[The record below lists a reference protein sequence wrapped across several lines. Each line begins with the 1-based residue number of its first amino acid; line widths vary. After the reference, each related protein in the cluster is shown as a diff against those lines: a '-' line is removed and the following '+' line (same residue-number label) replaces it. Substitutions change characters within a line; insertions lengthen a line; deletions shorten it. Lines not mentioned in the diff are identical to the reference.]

1 MRIALSIAASLCVL
15 ACGQPPREPPESV
28 PDALEP
34 LYAAVRDYRDDYEQG
49 LALIVAGDVVAGR
62 NLLTS
67 ASDRLTVSAEL
78 CARMPECDA
87 RLFAEAMEQVL
98 LERDAPD
105 DTEDA
110 EQDDLSIL
118 AQRPSI
124 LRGVDLRV
132 SIEVNESVRA
142 ALNDWLTRNRPILIE
157 AYENYQ
163 FLRPEIWP
171 IYEEAKLPEALLF
184 AMMARESGGR
194 VHAYSRAGA
203 AGPLQFM
210 RRTGRRYG
218 LGTEDGFDLRLDP
231 VAATRAS
238 ARYLNDQLRLL
249 NGDLAKALA
258 AYNGGE
264 SRLLRLHRKHHDAD
278 FWDPRILHS
287 VPRETQDYVPSVLA
301 AALIFLDPAA
311 YGVRFVS
318 LENTISQVVLEDD
331 ASLGELAICL
341 GGSFRTLRNLNPRP
355 DPEERLPAGT
365 PVAMPS
371 MLVPVYTEQCRE
383 GSALR
388 RLARELHAAANP
400 LRPELI
406 EYTVRRGDTL
416 TAIATRFDCESSV
429 QALAAMNRLRPPG
442 YDVRVGQRLNIPR
455 CG

>member
-1 MRIALSIAASLCVL
+1 MRIAFSIAAALGVL
-15 ACGQPPREPPESV
+15 ACHQPPREPPESV
-28 PDALEP
+28 SDALEP

-49 LALIVAGDVVAGR
+49 LALIVSGDAIAGR

-67 ASDRLTVSAEL
+67 ASDRLSVSAEL

-98 LERDAPD
+98 LEREAARG
-105 DTEDA
+105 A
-110 EQDDLSIL
+110 EQPDELEVSSASEI
-118 AQRPSI
+118 PSI
-124 LRGVDLRV
+124 LSGVDLRA
-132 SIEVNESVRA
+132 SIELNESMRA
-142 ALNDWLTRNRPILIE
+142 ALNDWLTRNRPILTE

-163 FLRPEIWP
+163 FLRPKIWP
-171 IYEEAKLPEALLF
+171 IYEEAQLPEALLF

-218 LGTEDGFDLRLDP
+218 LGTEEGFDLRLDP

-249 NGDLAKALA
+249 SGDLAKALA

-264 SRLLRLHRKHHDAD
+264 SRLLRLHRKHDGAD
-278 FWDPRILHS
+278 FWDPRILYS

-301 AALIFLDPAA
+301 AALIFLDPAE
-311 YGVRFVS
+311 YGVHFAP
-318 LENTISQVVLEDD
+318 LENTISQVVLAGD

-341 GGSFRTLRNLNPRP
+341 GGSFRTLRNLNPRLE
-355 DPEERLPAGT
+355 PEEELPAGT
-365 PVAMPS
+365 PVDMPS
-371 MLVPVYTEQCRE
+371 MLVPVYAERCRE
-383 GSALR
+383 DSALR
-388 RLARELHAAANP
+388 RLGRELHAAANP
-400 LRPELI
+400 PLPELI

-429 QALAAMNRLRPPG
+429 GALAAMNRLRPPG
-442 YDVRVGQRLNIPR
+442 YEVRIGQRLQIPR